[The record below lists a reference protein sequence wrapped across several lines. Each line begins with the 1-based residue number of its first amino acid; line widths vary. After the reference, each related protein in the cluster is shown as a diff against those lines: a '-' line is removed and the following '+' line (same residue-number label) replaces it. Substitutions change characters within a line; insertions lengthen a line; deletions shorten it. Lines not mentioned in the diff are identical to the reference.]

1 MTKINTDINK
11 APIEET
17 IIIRMFNGKEYIG
30 QVVELPSGKK
40 FYVVEDYED
49 NINFKNIEGW
59 RDIPYEENEY
69 LLKNGCVF
77 DIFTKI
83 DCYLC
88 KYCLG
93 IIDGKIKC
101 NKVL

>member
-49 NINFKNIEGW
+49 NINFKNTTILKKIFSHF
-59 RDIPYEENEY
+59 RNFPYIGQ
-69 LLKNGCVF
+69 KGCRQN
-77 DIFTKI
+77 TA
-83 DCYLC
+83 
-88 KYCLG
+88 
-93 IIDGKIKC
+93 
-101 NKVL
+101 

>member
-1 MTKINTDINK
+1 MTNINTDINK

-17 IIIRMFNGKEYIG
+17 IIIKMINGREYIG
-30 QVVELPSGKK
+30 QVVELSSGKR
-40 FYVVEDYED
+40 FYSIDTND
-49 NINFKNIEGW
+49 PITRHMIEGW

-69 LLKNGCVF
+69 LLNNGCVF

-101 NKVL
+101 NKVW